1 MVNTLVILFWSAIF
15 LISVTYIIYP
25 LLVTM
30 LPIRK
35 REPEQYSP
43 GDELP
48 EVTVIMAAYNE
59 KEVIQAK
66 LESVFE
72 TSYPADK
79 IQVLVGSDCSD
90 DGTDEIVLEMTR
102 KHRNLQLVQFKNRT
116 GKSGIINA
124 LVALSK
130 TDILVSTDA
139 NIIFEEDTLF
149 HLVKRFKEN
158 SIDLVGGN
166 IIYQARKS
174 DGIAVQEFVYLN
186 WENRMK
192 HAEAKRWW
200 AVMGVEGGC
209 YAIRRNAF
217 SQIPP
222 LTFMEDFY
230 ITMAT
235 LTKGG
240 KVWFEPEARCFEDV
254 STEMR
259 EEYKRKVRISIGNWQ
274 NLNRFAGMLFK
285 NIWPVGV
292 AFFCHKVLRWFTPFL
307 AVFAFGSA
315 VLLATPGNL
324 YSMFTML
331 VIVVILLLPL
341 DYALMKRNMHTG
353 ILRFI
358 NHFVLMNIALF
369 SGFLQYSKGI
379 KSNVWQPTKRNQ

>member
-1 MVNTLVILFWSAIF
+1 MV
-15 LISVTYIIYP
+15 
-25 LLVTM
+25 
-30 LPIRK
+30 
-35 REPEQYSP
+35 
-43 GDELP
+43 
-48 EVTVIMAAYNE
+48 
-59 KEVIQAK
+59 
-66 LESVFE
+66 
-72 TSYPADK
+72 
-79 IQVLVGSDCSD
+79 QV
-90 DGTDEIVLEMTR
+90 
-102 KHRNLQLVQFKNRT
+102 KQRT

-124 LVALSK
+124 LVSLSK
-130 TDILVSTDA
+130 SEIIVSTDA
-139 NIIFEEDTLF
+139 NIIFQEDTLY
-149 HLVKRFKEN
+149 HLVKRFKQED
-158 SIDLVGGN
+158 IDLVGGN
-166 IIYQARKS
+166 IIYQSRKS

-209 YAIRRNAF
+209 YAIRRAAF
-217 SQIPP
+217 TQIPP

-235 LTKGG
+235 MANGG

-259 EEYKRKVRISIGNWQ
+259 EEYKRKMRISIGNWQ
-274 NLNRFAGMLFK
+274 NLNRFSGMLFRPLYP
-285 NIWPVGV
+285 IGI

-315 VLLATPGNL
+315 VMLSGPGNL

-331 VIVVILLLPL
+331 VIVVLLLLPL

-353 ILRFI
+353 LLRFI

-369 SGFLQYSKGI
+369 TGFIEYSKGI